1 MGIRYWSLRLIL
13 TPASAILLDP
23 DPGCDD
29 DGNGDGGDVKV
40 VWWYVA
46 SYTYVCTMHVK
57 NGDKQTNGKLNSRSR
72 IKEIGRTSKLTH
84 TYQSVERNN
93 QKPNSSLD
101 ITYQTDK
108 FYWNKE
114 LWKEQ
119 PRSQQFES
127 WEFLFHTVSL
137 SQSLFTAYKDK
148 PAFVIWISYH
158 WKGRYHTTV
167 QSNFHMEHLIG
178 IFLKLSWVRKSCHQ
192 WINSAH
198 FNRFYGAGKS
208 NKQW

>member
-1 MGIRYWSLRLIL
+1 
-13 TPASAILLDP
+13 
-23 DPGCDD
+23 
-29 DGNGDGGDVKV
+29 
-40 VWWYVA
+40 
-46 SYTYVCTMHVK
+46 MHVK

-72 IKEIGRTSKLTH
+72 IKEIVRTSKLTH

-167 QSNFHMEHLIG
+167 QSNFHMEHLIFTV
-178 IFLKLSWVRKSCHQ
+178 FLNFVYCHNFPMNFNSEVNRHDCDWWCSIIRLASLDQLSPFQPILWGVKV
-192 WINSAH
+192 
-198 FNRFYGAGKS
+198 K
-208 NKQW
+208 